1 MEAGR
6 PRNVLL
12 VSLSQFGMAFSNN
25 FIQVF
30 LPFFIL
36 KISPYSQEKT
46 LLWIGFVMGVSHL
59 VTTVA
64 SNFWGILTSRFS
76 PKMLYLRGLL
86 SNSVLFLLMGFT
98 TNLHL
103 LFLLRIL
110 QGVSGGISTI
120 GLIIISASSPRERLS
135 ADIGFFQTFITLG
148 FLLGPPLGAW
158 AASAFGY
165 QGAFLTASIFLTVVL
180 MFCYTQLQEIPHS
193 PRKEKFFSRGTMNA
207 RSISAW
213 LLSFAANVQLMF
225 LPSILPHVFEKFQI
239 QKSIALKWAGVIIML
254 YTATA
259 TLGTYFWSKL
269 SARIQSNKMILF
281 LVMGGSVC
289 QLLLGVTD
297 GVATFVAIRMVQTGL
312 IAATVPLIIS
322 IFAAEHRGG
331 TIGFLNSSR
340 FAGNALGPII
350 ATSVLAY
357 SHLTTLCFLLS
368 GMTLLT
374 LFGFRATLRH
384 A

>member
-1 MEAGR
+1 
-6 PRNVLL
+6 
-12 VSLSQFGMAFSNN
+12 MAFSSNY
-25 FIQVF
+25 ISVF

-36 KISPYSQEKT
+36 GISPYSQQKT

-103 LFLLRIL
+103 LFLLRVF
-110 QGVSGGISTI
+110 QGIFGGISTI
-120 GLIIISASSPRERLS
+120 GLIIISASSPRARLS

-148 FLLGPPLGAW
+148 FLLGPLLGAW
-158 AASAFGY
+158 AASILGY
-165 QGAFLTASIFLTVVL
+165 RGAFLSASAFLACVL
-180 MFCYTQLQEIPHS
+180 TFCYTQLQEIPRS
-193 PRKEKFFSRGTMNA
+193 PREEKFFSRGTMNT
-207 RSISAW
+207 RSILGW
-213 LLSFAANVQLMF
+213 LLSFGANVQLMF
-225 LPSILPHVFEKFQI
+225 LPSILPQVFERFHI
-239 QKSIALKWAGVIIML
+239 EKSIALKWAGVVIML
-254 YTATA
+254 YIATA
-259 TLGTYFWSKL
+259 TFGTYFWSKL
-269 SARIQSNKMILF
+269 SARIRTDKLILF
-281 LVMGGSVC
+281 LGIGGSIC
-289 QLLLGVTD
+289 QLLLFVTD
-297 GVATFVAIRMVQTGL
+297 EVVVFVVIRMIQTGL

-340 FAGNALGPII
+340 FAGNAAGPII

-357 SHLTTLCFLLS
+357 SNLTTLCLLLS

-374 LFGFRATLRH
+374 LVGFMVTQREA
-384 A
+384 

>member
-1 MEAGR
+1 MESGR

-12 VSLSQFGMAFSNN
+12 VSLSQFGMAFSSN
-25 FIQVF
+25 FISVF

-36 KISPYSQEKT
+36 KISPYSQQKT

-59 VTTVA
+59 VTTIA

-103 LFLLRIL
+103 LFLLRVF
-110 QGVSGGISTI
+110 QGIFGGISTI
-120 GLIIISASSPRERLS
+120 GLIIISSSSPRERLS

-148 FLLGPPLGAW
+148 FLLGPLLGAW
-158 AASAFGY
+158 AASIFGY
-165 QGAFLTASIFLTVVL
+165 RGAFLTASIFLSGVL
-180 MFCYTQLQEIPHS
+180 MFCYTQLQEIPHP
-193 PRKEKFFSRGTMNA
+193 PREEKFFSRGTMNA
-207 RSISAW
+207 RSILGW
-213 LLSFAANVQLMF
+213 LLSFGANVQLMF
-225 LPSILPHVFEKFQI
+225 LPSILPQVFEKFQI
-239 QKSIALKWAGVIIML
+239 EKSTALKWAGVVIML

-259 TLGTYFWSKL
+259 TLGTYFWTKL
-269 SARIQSNKMILF
+269 SVRIRGDKMILF
-281 LVMGGSVC
+281 LVTGGSVC
-289 QLLLGVTD
+289 QLLLCMTD
-297 GVATFVAIRMVQTGL
+297 RVVIFVAIRMVQTGL

-322 IFAAEHRGG
+322 IFAAEHKGG

-340 FAGNALGPII
+340 FAGNAVGPII

-357 SHLTTLCFLLS
+357 SSFTTLCLLLS
-368 GMTLLT
+368 GLTLLT
-374 LFGFRATLRH
+374 LVGFMAPLRK

>member
-1 MEAGR
+1 MEPGR

-12 VSLSQFGMAFSNN
+12 VSLSQFGMAFSSN
-25 FIQVF
+25 FISVF
-30 LPFFIL
+30 LPFYIL
-36 KISPYSQEKT
+36 RISPYSEQKT

-98 TNLHL
+98 SNLHL
-103 LFLLRIL
+103 LFLLRIF
-110 QGVSGGISTI
+110 QGIFGGISTI
-120 GLIIISASSPRERLS
+120 GLIIVSASSPRVRLS
-135 ADIGFFQTFITLG
+135 TDIGFFQTFITLG

-165 QGAFLTASIFLTVVL
+165 GGAFLSASIFLAVVL
-180 MFCYTQLQEIPHS
+180 TFCYTQLQEIPHP
-193 PRKEKFFSRGTMNA
+193 PREEKFFSRGTLNP
-207 RSISAW
+207 RSILGW

-225 LPSILPHVFEKFQI
+225 LPSILPQVFEKFQI
-239 QKSIALKWAGVIIML
+239 EKSVALKWAGVVIML

-269 SARIQSNKMILF
+269 SVRFGRDRMIVL
-281 LVMGGSVC
+281 LVLSGTFC
-289 QLLLGVTD
+289 QLLLFLPQGM
-297 GVATFVAIRMVQTGL
+297 VAFVIIRMVQTGL

-322 IFAAEHRGG
+322 IFAAEYKGG
-331 TIGFLNSSR
+331 AIGFLNSSR
-340 FAGNALGPII
+340 FAGNALGPVI

-357 SHLTTLCFLLS
+357 SNLTTLCFLIS
-368 GMTLLT
+368 GMTLLS
-374 LFGFRATLRH
+374 LVGFRAALRE

>member
-1 MEAGR
+1 MESGR

-12 VSLSQFGMAFSNN
+12 VSLSQFGMAFSSNY
-25 FIQVF
+25 ISVF

-36 KISPYSQEKT
+36 TISPYSQQKT

-64 SNFWGILTSRFS
+64 SNFWGILTARFS

-103 LFLLRIL
+103 LFLLRVF
-110 QGVSGGISTI
+110 QGIFGGISTI
-120 GLIIISASSPRERLS
+120 GLIFISASSPRERLS

-148 FLLGPPLGAW
+148 FLLGPLLGAW
-158 AASAFGY
+158 AASIFGY
-165 QGAFLTASIFLTVVL
+165 RGAFLSASVILACVLT
-180 MFCYTQLQEIPHS
+180 FCYTQLQEIPHS
-193 PRKEKFFSRGTMNA
+193 SREGKFFSRGTMNA
-207 RSISAW
+207 RSILGW
-213 LLSFAANVQLMF
+213 LLSFGVNVQLMF
-225 LPSILPHVFEKFQI
+225 LPSILPQVFERFQI
-239 QKSIALKWAGVIIML
+239 EKSIALKWAGVVIML

-259 TLGTYFWSKL
+259 TFGTYFWSKL
-269 SARIQSNKMILF
+269 SVRIRHEKLIPF
-281 LVMGGSVC
+281 LVMGGSLC
-289 QLLLGVTD
+289 QLLLFVTD
-297 GVATFVAIRMVQTGL
+297 EVAVFVVIRMVQTGL

-322 IFAAEHRGG
+322 IFAAELKGG

-357 SHLTTLCFLLS
+357 SNLTTLCLLLS

-374 LFGFRATLRH
+374 LLGFRATLRH